1 LGKVWPGAGS
11 FGDPVDVVRKATR
24 VVVKRTRPWFRW
36 DPRFGLRRDAALIFW
51 AMVLWDFG
59 IGLYLALWPLYIES
73 LGASP
78 FEIGLLIGGYG
89 LLRIAL
95 TLPSGIVA
103 DRASRRKLI
112 IGTTF
117 ISVPSVLGYGFAQE
131 WWHLIP
137 PYFLMAM
144 SNFGLPALSSYI
156 ADAAGVNRARAFTLI
171 YVVGPSAAL
180 ILSPV
185 IGGWLGD
192 QFSLRVPFFLSA
204 ACYLAA
210 TVVFAFIRERPHAAT
225 HSGPTGGYR
234 AAVQLP
240 AVRWVSALQFGVLA
254 VLTIG
259 VTLLPNYLE
268 DVHEI
273 GIQTIGWYGGIA
285 AVGSILLSLAI
296 SRLRFMTASRGIA
309 LATVSVGIVCAMT
322 LVGGNSWFLAVA
334 FLMRGG
340 FSVAWSLF
348 AAVLGDVTPQ
358 HLRGRAFALAEFLG
372 GIGYGLAPFAAGALF
387 GWRSGAPLAI
397 TALTAAP
404 VALLALWV
412 ERRYVRSALT
422 ARDSEAATEE
432 ESDTSVEQATDA
444 VT

>member
-1 LGKVWPGAGS
+1 
-11 FGDPVDVVRKATR
+11 
-24 VVVKRTRPWFRW
+24 
-36 DPRFGLRRDAALIFW
+36 
-51 AMVLWDFG
+51 MVLWDFG
-59 IGLYLALWPLYIES
+59 IGLYLTLWPLYIES

-103 DRASRRKLI
+103 DRASRRRLI

-117 ISVPSVLGYGFAQE
+117 VSVPSVLGYGFAQE
-131 WWHLIP
+131 WWHLVP

-156 ADAAGVNRARAFTLI
+156 ADAAGKDRARAFTLI
-171 YVVGPSAAL
+171 YVVGPGAAL

-185 IGGWLGD
+185 IGGWLAD
-192 QFSLRVPFFLSA
+192 TTSLRAPFFISA
-204 ACYLAA
+204 VCYLGA
-210 TVVFAFIRERPHAAT
+210 TIVFSFIRERPQAPT
-225 HSGPTGGYR
+225 VGRSTGGYR
-234 AAVQLP
+234 EAVQQP

-254 VLTIG
+254 ALTIG

-273 GIQTIGWYGGIA
+273 GIRTIGWFGGIA

-296 SRLRFMTASRGIA
+296 SRLRFMTVSRGIA
-309 LATVSVGIVCAMT
+309 LSTMSVGLVCALT
-322 LVGGNSWFLAVA
+322 LVSGNPWFLAVA
-334 FLMRGG
+334 FLLRGG

-348 AAVLGDVTPQ
+348 AAVLGDVTPPR
-358 HLRGRAFALAEFLG
+358 LRGRAFALAEFLG

-387 GWRSGAPLAI
+387 GWRSGAPLVV
-397 TALTAAP
+397 TAVAAP
-404 VALLALWV
+404 AIALLALWV
-412 ERRYVRSALT
+412 ERRYVRPALA
-422 ARDSEAATEE
+422 ARAAEGAPEEQPGAAAEPATE
-432 ESDTSVEQATDA
+432 A
-444 VT
+444 VA